1 MDDQQF
7 YQLLDRFGL
16 SRAGYKK
23 VRKGVKKRISRHMQ
37 QLRCRNITDYLN
49 ALEKDDEAKKE
60 CERLLTVSISRFFR
74 DRRLWQALEKD
85 IIPDLVKKEKEKINV
100 YSAGCACGEE
110 VYSFKIVWDRLKK
123 SYACLPKLHITA
135 IDMNPVYIER
145 AKAGIYSYS
154 SLKEVP
160 IIFRSIYFKKKVGGK
175 RFSVISSLKEN
186 ITWNVQHFFS
196 NPRDCRFHIILLR
209 NNLLTYYQDELK
221 KKVFKHILNGLTP
234 SGFLIIG
241 SHENLPF
248 DTPDLTPFSSCSYIY
263 KNRKKNK

>member
-1 MDDQQF
+1 MT
-7 YQLLDRFGL
+7 
-16 SRAGYKK
+16 A
-23 VRKGVKKRISRHMQ
+23 
-37 QLRCRNITDYLN
+37 YLN

-74 DRRLWQALEKD
+74 DRRLWQTLEKD

-123 SYACLPKLHITA
+123 SYAFLPKLHITA

-145 AKAGIYSYS
+145 GKAGIYSYS

-160 IIFRSIYFKKKVGGK
+160 IIFRSIYFKKKAGGK

-186 ITWNVQHFFS
+186 ITWNVKHFFS

-221 KKVFKHILNGLTP
+221 KKAFKHILNGLVP